1 MFIFIISNSNMCRV
15 PSQPLVCEICDF
27 YKTMINNLE
36 RHMVE
41 HRVDLLSLGP
51 MLGNENKKMH
61 SL

>member
-1 MFIFIISNSNMCRV
+1 MCRV

-41 HRVDLLSLGP
+41 HRVVLLSLGP
-51 MLGNENKKMH
+51 MLGNENKKCT
-61 SL
+61 LCD